1 MVVLPFNNP
10 RALDVAV
17 SGGKGASLAR
27 LTSFGFNVPP
37 GVIVTAQ
44 AYREFIAQAPWLPET
59 LKTLHVGEPAVL
71 AAEALEIKARL
82 ATLPLPG
89 NLEQALD
96 TAVGE
101 LIAAHD
107 IHNNFSVRSSAT
119 AEDGA
124 AAAFAGQHDTFLNTA
139 RDALARKIKDCWLSL
154 WSDRAIAYRVQVG
167 VGLLDADMAVVVQQM
182 VEADVAGVL
191 FTVDSVSGDLG
202 RAIVNANYGLGE
214 SVVSGD
220 AADHWQVDKTSF
232 EVTSRHLAEKHLK
245 IVSNGNGGTKEV
257 HLEGDERTQPCL
269 SDDELVQL
277 VTLGSAIQIP
287 ARWTRDESAERF
299 PNPISPLAW
308 ELVEEGFHSSLNYSF
323 ELMGLPAFKG
333 KWFAMFEGY
342 VYGDQNAVELYANG
356 VPLSLNS
363 LEDLKRALPVI
374 AEKYS
379 WVQELPTRWA
389 RDLDWYLLK
398 LGEFKGLDLS
408 RLSLP
413 DLWKHVRDISA
424 TGAQYFL
431 PNIAISI
438 TQRVLYKVLQG
449 ILRLAAE
456 PEKAQHLFDAL
467 LAHCDTK
474 TGVINAELYELARLV
489 QDHSAYFDSHSNAQ
503 VLNPGESGV
512 IPDFHAKLSKFL
524 SEHGHREIEFDP
536 YVATWAEAPEI
547 VLDTLRVMAK
557 GELTNPHS
565 NTRALKIRAQET
577 LFQLQQHVPAEFRYF
592 FTEVVR
598 LAQAYTSLDDLE
610 HYQTTRLTLPM
621 RRALR
626 ELGSR
631 LVDLGILS
639 EPMDIFFANSAVLE
653 ESILQPHWERWAELS
668 KNVEANRQQY
678 QVARA
683 STPRWSLVDENDVE
697 PMESGSLHGIAG
709 SPGKAVGP
717 VFVVRGP
724 EDFGKFPKGAV
735 LIART
740 TNPAWTPLSHGA
752 VTAREMQK
760 PAVMAVRGILTAFS
774 NGDMVEVDG
783 SRGVVTRVAEVA

>member
-10 RALDVAV
+10 RALDVTV

-27 LTSFGFNVPP
+27 LASFGFNVPP
-37 GVIVTAQ
+37 GLIVTAQ
-44 AYREFIAQAPWLPET
+44 AYREFIAQAWWLPLA
-59 LKTLHVGEPAVL
+59 LKTLHLDEPSVL
-71 AAEALEIKARL
+71 AVEAQGIKEQL
-82 ATLPLPG
+82 ASLPLPG

-124 AAAFAGQHDTFLNTA
+124 AAAFAGQHDTFLNTP

-167 VGLLDADMAVVVQQM
+167 VGLLEADMAVVVQQM
-182 VEADVAGVL
+182 VEAEVAGVL

-202 RAIVNANYGLGE
+202 RAIVNANFGLGE

-220 AADHWQVDKTSF
+220 AADHWQIDKTSF
-232 EVTSRHLAEKHLK
+232 DVTSRHLAEKHLK
-245 IVSNGNGGTKEV
+245 IVSSGNGGTKEV

-269 SDDELVQL
+269 TDDELVQL
-277 VTLGSAIQIP
+277 VTLGSAIQKAYGFPQDVEFARANGKVFVLQSRPVTTIP

-408 RLSLP
+408 RLALP

-438 TQRVLYKVLQG
+438 TQRVQG
-449 ILRLAAE
+449 VARHAG
-456 PEKAQHLFDAL
+456 
-467 LAHCDTK
+467 HCD
-474 TGVINAELYELARLV
+474 
-489 QDHSAYFDSHSNAQ
+489 
-503 VLNPGESGV
+503 
-512 IPDFHAKLSKFL
+512 
-524 SEHGHREIEFDP
+524 
-536 YVATWAEAPEI
+536 
-547 VLDTLRVMAK
+547 
-557 GELTNPHS
+557 
-565 NTRALKIRAQET
+565 
-577 LFQLQQHVPAEFRYF
+577 
-592 FTEVVR
+592 
-598 LAQAYTSLDDLE
+598 
-610 HYQTTRLTLPM
+610 
-621 RRALR
+621 
-626 ELGSR
+626 
-631 LVDLGILS
+631 
-639 EPMDIFFANSAVLE
+639 
-653 ESILQPHWERWAELS
+653 
-668 KNVEANRQQY
+668 
-678 QVARA
+678 
-683 STPRWSLVDENDVE
+683 WS
-697 PMESGSLHGIAG
+697 
-709 SPGKAVGP
+709 
-717 VFVVRGP
+717 
-724 EDFGKFPKGAV
+724 
-735 LIART
+735 
-740 TNPAWTPLSHGA
+740 
-752 VTAREMQK
+752 
-760 PAVMAVRGILTAFS
+760 
-774 NGDMVEVDG
+774 
-783 SRGVVTRVAEVA
+783 